1 MLDGDL
7 LTIDQVAALL
17 GVAKAT
23 IYSWTHQGWI
33 PHVKVGRRLVR
44 FRREAIEAWLKAQE
58 VEGRPTRVPAV
69 DVMGLQAGNGRR
81 PRR

>member
-1 MLDGDL
+1 MPDEDL
-7 LTIDQVAALL
+7 LTIDQVAELL
-17 GVAKAT
+17 QVKKAT
-23 IYSWTHQGWI
+23 VYAWTHQGWI

-58 VEGRPTRVPAV
+58 VEGRLTRVPAV
-69 DVMGLQAGNGRR
+69 EVMGLQDGNGRR